1 MAAAPQQLPL
11 PACDRSQFLIVA
23 YGRLATDSA
32 TKIRQA
38 VDSWAMPNVQTHIA
52 HRLSYEDATLL
63 QTVDYVFFLET
74 CDQQQCRP
82 QIMPIC
88 LELEP
93 KLPNTASAIDLMV
106 ENKLLAQKT
115 VLNAAAAAE
124 VTPMQLLQRAQTLYG
139 QHAQAWALSIPEALD
154 RADGAENPQ
163 VAKALDAIAVF
174 LRCYASPV

>member
-23 YGRLATDSA
+23 HGRLATDSA

-38 VDSWAMPNVQTHIA
+38 IDSWAMPNVQMHIA
-52 HRLSYEDATLL
+52 RRLSYEDVALM
-63 QTVDYVFFLET
+63 QTIDYVFFLAT

-82 QIMPIC
+82 QITPIC

-93 KLPNTASAIDLMV
+93 KFPDAASAIDPTA
-106 ENKLLAQKT
+106 ENKWLAQKT
-115 VLNAAAAAE
+115 VLNDTASE
-124 VTPMQLLQRAQTLYG
+124 VTPIQLLQRAQTVYG
-139 QHAQAWALSIPEALD
+139 QHAQAWVLSIPEALD